1 MIFNK
6 RKYFLALIFFGFTQ
20 VFAHNCKEL
29 LSLHEIHKENKLFS
43 NEITSPHSLSGSH
56 DLKDVDY
63 SNLKFTEVEKPGK
76 NSAVYKTEINGEPYY
91 YRPLEK
97 NEAAALNGLAAHE
110 LAKALDLPYLA
121 PEAKKVRIIRNGIL
135 EEGVLSKSA
144 KGQVGQNVLKKDFQ
158 MKETNLDEAQVF
170 TYLTANTDAHL
181 NNFFV
186 NENGQLE
193 FFDFDQSF
201 GKIQKPHIQKKQD
214 GFSDLD
220 AASTDKPS
228 GAKDSKQQILSLR
241 SLERAS
247 TVKRETP
254 QELSDLEAASTI
266 TDSQRNMP
274 LGLGTHLPSE
284 ISLDLHRK
292 LEKLKDFKAQNLSAE
307 GQRLFNERLN
317 DLLKIPTSNTLD
329 IFPKLKSKK
338 VTEESFLNM
347 NVKTKKYIKKE
358 FSPKE
363 FIDEWAYKMKSTSN
377 DYNNPRL
384 QENIRLLKWG
394 ADNNLIQIKLTD
406 NSTTPHVREI
416 YLPEPVTVWL
426 PPNGVLSIVSHELD
440 HAADI
445 LRYFKKNIEEKN
457 ITDLSLKN
465 LAQHIEN
472 TRNTHKETFYKE
484 KQAERMARLSEE
496 NIAVTRERFSY
507 VYPRITAIGKLINKN
522 QPLTLEQSTQLTKYF
537 KDIFRIEDR
546 YMDVNKRKSIIR
558 ETESF
563 MDWAKSEHA
572 DDIIRDPSILD
583 EYRNLVSKNFKIPLP
598 QDGKITP
605 DYLKNLLK
613 ESNMYQNTF
622 TDSQYEMLVPFA
634 QKAYEN
640 LK

>member
-6 RKYFLALIFFGFTQ
+6 RKYFLALSIFGFTQ
-20 VFAHNCKEL
+20 AFAHNCKEL
-29 LSLHEIHKENKLFS
+29 LSLHEISKENKTFS
-43 NEITSPHSLSGSH
+43 TETTSPQSLSGSH

-97 NEAAALNGLAAHE
+97 NEAAARNGLAAHE

-144 KGQVGQNVLKKDFQ
+144 KGQIGQSILKNDFQ

-186 NENGQLE
+186 NENGKLE

-201 GKIQKPHIQKKQD
+201 GQIQKPHIQKKQD
-214 GFSDLD
+214 VFSDLEAD
-220 AASTDKPS
+220 STVNPS
-228 GAKDSKQQILSLR
+228 ATQDSNQQRLSLR

-266 TDSQRNMP
+266 KDSQRNMP

-284 ISLDLHRK
+284 ISLELHSK

-317 DLLKIPTSNTLD
+317 DLLKIPTSDTLD
-329 IFPKLKSKK
+329 IFPKLKSK
-338 VTEESFLNM
+338 VAEESFLNM
-347 NVKTKKYIKKE
+347 DLITKKYVKKE

-363 FIDEWAYKMKSTSN
+363 FIDEWAYKMKTTSS

-384 QENIRLLKWG
+384 QENIRLLQWG
-394 ADNNLIQIKLTD
+394 VDNNLIQIKLTD
-406 NSTTPHVREI
+406 KSSTPHVKEI

-445 LRYFKKNIEEKN
+445 LRYLKKNIEEKN

-496 NIAVTRERFSY
+496 NIAVRRERFSF
-507 VYPRITAIGKLINKN
+507 VYPRITAIEKLILKN

-546 YMDVNKRKSIIR
+546 YMNVKKRKSIIR

-563 MDWAKSEHA
+563 MDWAKSEP
-572 DDIIRDPSILD
+572 DFEEDIKDPAKID
-583 EYRNLVSKNFKIPLP
+583 KFRNLVSKSFKISLP

-613 ESNMYQNTF
+613 ESHMSENYF
-622 TDSQYEMLVPFA
+622 THSQYEMLVPYA
-634 QKAYEN
+634 QKAYES